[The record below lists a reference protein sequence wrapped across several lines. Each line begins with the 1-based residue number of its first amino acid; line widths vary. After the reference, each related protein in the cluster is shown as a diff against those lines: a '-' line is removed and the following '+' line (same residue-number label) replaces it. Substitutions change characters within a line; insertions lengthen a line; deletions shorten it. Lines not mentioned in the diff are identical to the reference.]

1 MQTVSRTLFH
11 HFKLDYPSSKQ
22 KTKQI
27 KQNQTNPTQRLVK
40 KKKRL
45 HLTNLFSTYLF
56 RKIIVSYI
64 KIEGLSKTKLI
75 LSGAGSKHILI

>member
-27 KQNQTNPTQRLVK
+27 KQNQTNPTQRLVQK
-40 KKKRL
+40 KKIEFDKFIF
-45 HLTNLFSTYLF
+45 HLF
-56 RKIIVSYI
+56 I
-64 KIEGLSKTKLI
+64 SKTNY
-75 LSGAGSKHILI
+75 